1 LYSSYSCF
9 DVGAIYNTG
18 DYIKGDAIGAAR
30 SQFMVDNSEGKR
42 HSGRTRRRKADNIKM
57 YLKET
62 GREDVDWINLSQI
75 RTRGRFF

>member
-18 DYIKGDAIGAAR
+18 DDIKDDAMGGAR
-30 SQFMVDNSEGKR
+30 SRFMVDNSEGKR
-42 HSGRTRRRKADNIKM
+42 HIGRTRCRKADNINM

-62 GREDVDWINLSQI
+62 GWEDVEWIICLK
-75 RTRGRFF
+75 